1 MSEPAQSRPATAR
14 PTTRLKALI
23 AAPEILVMPGAFDP
37 ISAKLIEEAGFAA
50 IQCSGAGLSFAH
62 LGLPDYSMMS
72 MGEMVERTGRIARA
86 VSVPVMA
93 DGDTG
98 FGNAVNV
105 HYAVREFERA
115 GAAGVNLE
123 DQVIPKRCGHLDG
136 KELVSVS
143 EMVAKVRAARD
154 AADDPDFVI
163 NARTDALAIG
173 GVTAAVERA
182 NAYLAAGATMAFVD
196 GLETIEQAR
205 ALVAG
210 IRGPVAVNVAEGGRS
225 RDLNVA
231 LLQQAGVARVSFP
244 GTALFAAIHGMRN
257 VLRELKQT
265 GDPKTYASRIAGFQ
279 DTMNLMGMRDIR
291 TLEARYLAE

>member
-1 MSEPAQSRPATAR
+1 MSAALHPAS
-14 PTTRLKALI
+14 RLKALI
-23 AAPEILVMPGAFDP
+23 LAPEILVMPGAFDP

-62 LGLPDYSMMS
+62 LGLPDYSLMS
-72 MGEMVERTGRIARA
+72 MGEMVERTRRIAQA
-86 VSVPVMA
+86 VTIPVMA

-136 KELVSVS
+136 KELVAIG
-143 EMVAKVRAARD
+143 EMEAKVRAARD

-163 NARTDALAIG
+163 NARTDALAVEG
-173 GVTAAVERA
+173 LPAAVGRA
-182 NAYLAAGATMAFVD
+182 NAYLAAGATMAFID
-196 GLETIEQAR
+196 GLETVEQAR

-225 RDLNVA
+225 RDLTVA
-231 LLQQAGVARVSFP
+231 QLQAAGVARVSFP
-244 GTALFAAIHGMRN
+244 GTALFAAIRAMRT
-257 VLRELKQT
+257 VLRELKAS
-265 GDPKTYASRIAGFQ
+265 GDPGTYADRIASFGEA
-279 DTMNLMGMRDIR
+279 MELMGMREVR
-291 TLEARYLAE
+291 ALEARYLAG